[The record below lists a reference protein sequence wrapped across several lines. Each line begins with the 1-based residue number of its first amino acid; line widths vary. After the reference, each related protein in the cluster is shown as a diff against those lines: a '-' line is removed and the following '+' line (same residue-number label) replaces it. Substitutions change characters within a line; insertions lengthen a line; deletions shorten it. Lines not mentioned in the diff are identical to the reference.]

1 MFLQVIDSAGWPIW
15 LLIFTSIAALS
26 IIIERA
32 FFLRLQSIIPKDL
45 VIAAETMIDK
55 NNINREELIQ
65 LCHGNFLGKIYS
77 VILKNPDHTPKE
89 IRAELE
95 QIAVNVRYR
104 LEMHLSYLSTIA
116 TIAPL
121 LGLFG
126 TIIGMVELF
135 GSFTSGGSDVSAF
148 ANGISI
154 ALYNTA
160 GGILVA
166 VPVMVAYRFYKTM
179 VNHRLNELELHAN
192 LLIAEIY
199 K

>member
-77 VILKNPDHTPKE
+77 VILKNPDHRPKE

-126 TIIGMVELF
+126 TIIGMVKLF

>member
-1 MFLQVIDSAGWPIW
+1 MILQVIESAGWPIW

-32 FFLRLQSIIPKDL
+32 WFLREQSVIPRDL
-45 VIAAETMIDK
+45 VMTVKMMVDK
-55 NNINREELIQ
+55 NNIKREELMQ
-65 LCHGNFLGKIYS
+65 LCHGNFLGEVYS
-77 VILKNPDHTPKE
+77 VILKNSDHTSKQ

-95 QIAVNVRYR
+95 QVADNIRYR
-104 LEMHLSYLSTIA
+104 LELNLSYLSTIA

-135 GSFTSGGSDVSAF
+135 DSFTAGGSDVSAF

-160 GGILVA
+160 AGILVA
-166 VPVMVAYRFYKTM
+166 VPVMIAYRFYKIK
-179 VNHRLNELELHAN
+179 VDHRLNELELHAN